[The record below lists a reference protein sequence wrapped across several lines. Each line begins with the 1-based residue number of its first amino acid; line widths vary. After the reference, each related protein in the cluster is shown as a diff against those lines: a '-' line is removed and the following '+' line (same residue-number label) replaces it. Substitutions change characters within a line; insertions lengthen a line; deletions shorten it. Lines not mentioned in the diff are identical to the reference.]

1 MLCFANGRIKHL
13 NKTRLSISVNELDL
27 NDVSPMF
34 CGLALAQVPWELL
47 HRNIEEMSK
56 RKLVEDDESKR

>member
-1 MLCFANGRIKHL
+1 MRVSN
-13 NKTRLSISVNELDL
+13 SVNELDL
-27 NDVSPMF
+27 NDISPMF

-56 RKLVEDDESKR
+56 GK